1 MISRKKKIRLVQIFL
16 LFLGLALILFTYV
29 NKQNSTNKII
39 SKETKEEIN
48 KKLDKN
54 SGGEETFYNIEYS
67 GLDLSGNRYILKA
80 KEASNEKFSNELIN
94 LKSVDAAFYF
104 KDDTILYVYSD
115 YGIYN
120 NKTLDMIFEKNV
132 KGDYI
137 TTKLFAEK
145 AEYSNSKG
153 LLMITDNVKISDP
166 KGTMMAENLIFDIN
180 KNKLNISSAGNK
192 KVNANI
198 NYK

>member
-1 MISRKKKIRLVQIFL
+1 
-16 LFLGLALILFTYV
+16 
-29 NKQNSTNKII
+29 
-39 SKETKEEIN
+39 
-48 KKLDKN
+48 
-54 SGGEETFYNIEYS
+54 
-67 GLDLSGNRYILKA
+67 
-80 KEASNEKFSNELIN
+80 
-94 LKSVDAAFYF
+94 
-104 KDDTILYVYSD
+104 
-115 YGIYN
+115 
-120 NKTLDMIFEKNV
+120 MIFEKNV

>member
-54 SGGEETFYNIEYS
+54 SGVEETFYNIEYS

-104 KDDTILYVYSD
+104 KDDTILYVNSD

>member
-1 MISRKKKIRLVQIFL
+1 MQIFL

-54 SGGEETFYNIEYS
+54 SGVEETFYNIEYS

-94 LKSVDAAFYF
+94 LKSVDLLFIL
-104 KDDTILYVYSD
+104 KTIQYYMYTPIMAS
-115 YGIYN
+115 I
-120 NKTLDMIFEKNV
+120 
-132 KGDYI
+132 I
-137 TTKLFAEK
+137 TK
-145 AEYSNSKG
+145 
-153 LLMITDNVKISDP
+153 P
-166 KGTMMAENLIFDIN
+166 
-180 KNKLNISSAGNK
+180 
-192 KVNANI
+192 
-198 NYK
+198 

>member
-132 KGDYI
+132 
-137 TTKLFAEK
+137 AP
-145 AEYSNSKG
+145 N
-153 LLMITDNVKISDP
+153 
-166 KGTMMAENLIFDIN
+166 FDIRR
-180 KNKLNISSAGNK
+180 
-192 KVNANI
+192 I
-198 NYK
+198 NFFILLFLSE

>member
-192 KVNANI
+192 KDALRLL
-198 NYK
+198 KC

>member
-104 KDDTILYVYSD
+104 KDDTILYVNSD

>member
-54 SGGEETFYNIEYS
+54 SGVEETFYNIEYS